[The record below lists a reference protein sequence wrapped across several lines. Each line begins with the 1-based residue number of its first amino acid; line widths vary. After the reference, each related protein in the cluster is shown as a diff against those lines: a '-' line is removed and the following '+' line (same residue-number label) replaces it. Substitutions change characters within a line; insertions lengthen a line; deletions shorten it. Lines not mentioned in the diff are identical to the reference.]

1 MSSSGLVL
9 VTDPPFDLLADWFGF
24 SYCTIRSSLV
34 VPSIDF
40 TVQAR
45 IQYSLILFMWY
56 ILYIFFLIIFYF
68 HLWFQFH
75 VAFYLYYIMWLL
87 PVLTVLLTATDG
99 HLKQS
104 W

>member
-9 VTDPPFDLLADWFGF
+9 VTNPPFDLLADWFGF

-56 ILYIFFLIIFYF
+56 ILYILFNNFLFPPLVPVSCCILSLLY
-68 HLWFQFH
+68 H
-75 VAFYLYYIMWLL
+75 VVTSSVDIVVDCY
-87 PVLTVLLTATDG
+87 
-99 HLKQS
+99 
-104 W
+104 